1 MNESKSSLIIAEKE
15 ASLDHNSNCS
25 KSSSMAV
32 AEDNKILGQSIMA
45 ADTVIG
51 AAAAV
56 EESILEGK
64 FTDEEE

>member
-1 MNESKSSLIIAEKE
+1 MNESKNIIIAEKE
-15 ASLDHNSNCS
+15 ASLDYNSNCS

-32 AEDNKILGQSIMA
+32 AEDNKVLGESNMA
-45 ADTVIG
+45 ADTVV

-56 EESILEGK
+56 VEESMLESK

>member
-32 AEDNKILGQSIMA
+32 AEDNKMLGESNMA
-45 ADTVIG
+45 ADTVV
-51 AAAAV
+51 AAAV
-56 EESILEGK
+56 AIEESILESK